1 MYRRTLVLRR
11 FGPLS
16 FGLGYFEDGIWVDHA
31 DAAGAGPEGPST
43 ETDVG
48 GAQLDAIHAWLDCCR
63 DTVDPGPAM
72 VHIEITAAPDS
83 TRAIGQRIVPVA
95 RSASS

>member
-16 FGLGYFEDGIWVDHA
+16 FGLGYFEDGVWVDHA
-31 DAAGAGPEGPST
+31 DAAGAGPEGSAT

-63 DTVDPGPAM
+63 DPGPAM
-72 VHIEITAAPDS
+72 VHIEVTAAPDS
-83 TRAIGQRIVPVA
+83 TGAIGQRIVPVA

>member
-16 FGLGYFEDGIWVDHA
+16 FGLGYFEDGVWVDHA
-31 DAAGAGPEGPST
+31 EAADAGADGLST

-48 GAQLDAIHAWLDCCR
+48 GAQLDVIHAWLDCCR
-63 DTVDPGPAM
+63 DTDDPGPTM
-72 VHIEITAAPDS
+72 VHIEVTAAPDS
-83 TRAIGQRIVPVA
+83 TGAIGQRIVPVA